1 LRDPRGEAYARLE
14 GRYEVRVLEPSPPA
28 VQEPPWFA
36 DDPCARGRV
45 PTGRRLVSPVGTGDV
60 LWDELAREDTSLQ
73 EWCADRWLGAYRRL
87 SPAPASLARTRIAL
101 HRLAEHVISPAR
113 RRANGKIAL
122 RYTGGGFG
130 TPFFGADLQVRV
142 EGVELLLDGL
152 AATGAAAAGATG
164 ERRGPIETL
173 SRAAALIGV
182 ELEVEDER
190 LDVDP
195 AAARFL
201 ADWFGFTASVLEE
214 LRAESGPELEP
225 SRAQLWP
232 EHFDLATELGP
243 EAAGRRAGFGGSPG
257 DDLHDE
263 PYVYV
268 VPWEGSRAAGE
279 LWNATAFK
287 GAELSYQELLET
299 SDQRAAALG
308 FMRERLR
315 ALRS

>member
-1 LRDPRGEAYARLE
+1 
-14 GRYEVRVLEPSPPA
+14 VLEPSPPA
-28 VQEPPWFA
+28 VQDPPWFA
-36 DDPCARGRV
+36 DDPCGRGRV
-45 PTGRRLVSPVGTGDV
+45 PAGRRLVSPASTGDV
-60 LWDELAREDTSLQ
+60 LWDELAREDTGLQ
-73 EWCADRWLGAYRRL
+73 AWCAERWLGAYRRL
-87 SPAPASLARTRIAL
+87 SPAPASLVRTRLAL

-113 RRANGKIAL
+113 KRANGKIAL
-122 RYTGGGFG
+122 RYTRDGFG

-142 EGVELLLDGL
+142 EGVELVLDGS
-152 AATGAAAAGATG
+152 TAAGAVAGATS

-173 SRAAALIGV
+173 SGAAALVGV

-190 LDVDP
+190 IDIDP

-214 LRAESGPELEP
+214 LRAGSGSELEP

-232 EHFDLATELGP
+232 EHFDLATELGS

-257 DDLHDE
+257 DELHDE

-268 VPWEGSRAAGE
+268 VPWEGSMAAGE

-287 GAELSYQELLET
+287 GAKLSYQELLEA
-299 SDQRAAALG
+299 SDQRAVALG

-315 ALRS
+315 ALHS